1 MPNSRRQRATG
12 RSGNQYAFD
21 QYPVSRLDRLGFRS
35 PTMGSEVV
43 CRTGNRLTIA
53 QLCDMLREK
62 IKIKRIRVIKIDCF
76 PRLMRQMR
84 QIVVIGIDRQYGYT
98 LRPEC
103 FA

>member
-1 MPNSRRQRATG
+1 MALVEILGLTSQKWVHKNGMLVFRWRRGIAGSRQAL
-12 RSGNQYAFD
+12 YAG
-21 QYPVSRLDRLGFRS
+21 PSCSAREWL
-35 PTMGSEVV
+35 
-43 CRTGNRLTIA
+43 
-53 QLCDMLREK
+53 DMLREE

-84 QIVVIGIDRQYGYT
+84 QIVVIGIDRQHGYT